1 MRYVLIGIA
10 MLVFMVVS
18 LAGFRG
24 DISRKPPLE
33 IFPDMDRQPKLRP
46 MEPNA
51 FFENGISSQPHVAG
65 TVARS
70 EPLELADGKDG
81 GADARMDSFRYTV
94 MASKRVVQRR
104 LFYFLR
110 LADYIIFSSLH
121 EMVVESVVELLDNLY
136 KASRDAAEEKRKQ

>member
-46 MEPNA
+46 MEPNS
-51 FFENGISSQPHVAG
+51 FFKNGNAQ
-65 TVARS
+65 TF
-70 EPLELADGKDG
+70 
-81 GADARMDSFRYTV
+81 FR
-94 MASKRVVQRR
+94 
-104 LFYFLR
+104 
-110 LADYIIFSSLH
+110 
-121 EMVVESVVELLDNLY
+121 E
-136 KASRDAAEEKRKQ
+136 